1 MSKSRFELDPE
12 WIISERAY
20 GPGYEPKPVS
30 PEPQH
35 YAESTIPWDGLWRGT
50 TFLVLAFGVIS
61 LVFMIALQII
71 IAFYLYSNFL
81 DLIKG
86 NIIAAT
92 IIKLCCADA

>member
-12 WIISERAY
+12 WIIPERAY
-20 GPGYEPKPVS
+20 APGYEPKPVS
-30 PEPQH
+30 QGPEN
-35 YAESTIPWDGLWRGT
+35 YVESTIIWDDLWSGA
-50 TFLVLAFGVIS
+50 TFLILAFGVTF
-61 LVFMIALQII
+61 LVFMIALQIMI
-71 IAFYLYSNFL
+71 EFYLYSNSL